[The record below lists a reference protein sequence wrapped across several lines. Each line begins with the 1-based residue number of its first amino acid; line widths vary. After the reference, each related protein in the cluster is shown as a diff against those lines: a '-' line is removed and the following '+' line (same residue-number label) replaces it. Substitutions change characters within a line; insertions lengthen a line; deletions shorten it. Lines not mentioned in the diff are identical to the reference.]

1 MAQEVHDG
9 MTLSIV
15 HTGQFGA
22 SHGVHTLKL
31 LPGQISLFWAAIPRH
46 ITQGSSAETQVQIP
60 LGRYLAWR
68 MPESLTARLLSGQP
82 LFGLAG
88 DTDEIAAAKWED
100 ELSSEDTYLVK
111 AAELEI
117 QACVLRMARSAPQ
130 IHTSPPGETEPT
142 EALIR
147 WLLARLNRPFSVEEA
162 ARAVGLPAS
171 AAMRAFKRRTGQTIV
186 SFVTHHRLAKA
197 KSLLLTTTHPVGMI
211 ALACGFG
218 SERRFFEVF
227 RQSCGMSPREYR
239 RQTSPSAEN

>member
-15 HTGQFGA
+15 HAGQFEA
-22 SHGVHTLKL
+22 SHGVHSLRM
-31 LPGQISLFWAAIPRH
+31 LPGQINLFWAAIPRH
-46 ITQGSSAETQVQIP
+46 ITKGASAETQVQIP

-68 MPESLTARLLSGQP
+68 MPESLTSRLLSGQP
-82 LFGLAG
+82 IFGLTG

-100 ELSSEDTYLVK
+100 ELSSGDPYLVK

-130 IHTSPPGETEPT
+130 HQALPPGDAEPT

-147 WLLARLNRPFSVEEA
+147 WVLSKLNQPFSVEEA
-162 ARAVGLPAS
+162 AQAVGLPAS
-171 AAMRAFKRRTGQTIV
+171 AAMKAFKRRTGQTIV

-197 KSLLLTTTHPVGMI
+197 KSLLLTTSHPVGMI

-239 RQTSPSAEN
+239 RQASPSAQN